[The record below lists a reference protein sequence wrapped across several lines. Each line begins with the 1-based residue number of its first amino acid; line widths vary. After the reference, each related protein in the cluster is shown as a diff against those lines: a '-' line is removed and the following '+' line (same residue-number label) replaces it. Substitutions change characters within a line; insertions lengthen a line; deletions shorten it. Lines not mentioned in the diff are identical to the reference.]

1 MRVISLGSGSSGNAL
16 LVQSGETSVLVDA
29 GFPLRLL
36 AGRLR
41 SLGIAPTSLSAILL
55 THEHGDHS
63 CGALSLACQHDVPLL
78 SDPRTIDALLK
89 QPSREA
95 RPTGW
100 TPERVELPA
109 GRSTRLGS
117 LEIRSFA
124 ISHDAVAPCGF
135 TLATSAW
142 RVGVMTDTG
151 MVGPQAVEA
160 LRGAHLLVI
169 EANHDK
175 ARLLDGPYP
184 WYLKQRILGPTGH
197 LSNEQTGE
205 ALTQMLDDGPCWLWL
220 AHLSRTNNTPDL
232 ARAQV
237 SEMLRARG
245 LKHIK
250 PAPLPREIGPVWDTA
265 SLWGVTTPT
274 PADARVGTPASKAA
288 DKADAFA
295 TIDVSGIS

>member
-1 MRVISLGSGSSGNAL
+1 VRVISLGSGSSGNAL
-16 LVQSGETSVLVDA
+16 LVQSGETTVLVDA
-29 GFPLRLL
+29 GFPARLL
-36 AGRLR
+36 AGRMR
-41 SLGIAPTSLSAILL
+41 SLGIAPATLSAILL
-55 THEHGDHS
+55 THEHGDHA
-63 CGALSLACQHDVPLL
+63 CGALSLACQHSIPLL

-95 RPTGW
+95 RPAGW

-109 GRSTRLGS
+109 GRSARLGS

-135 TLATSAW
+135 TLASSAW

-197 LSNEQTGE
+197 LSNEQTSE
-205 ALTQMLDDGPCWLWL
+205 ALTQMLDDGPSWLWL

-237 SEMLRARG
+237 SEMLRSRG

-250 PAPLPREIGPVWDTA
+250 PAPLPCEIGPVWDTA
-265 SLWGVTTPT
+265 NLWGSAPVT
-274 PADARVGTPASKAA
+274 ADTREGIDAA
-288 DKADAFA
+288 QSAAKADVFA
-295 TIDVSGIS
+295 SGDVSGIA

>member
-1 MRVISLGSGSSGNAL
+1 VRVISLGSGSSGNAL
-16 LVQSGETSVLVDA
+16 IVQSGETTVLVDA
-29 GFPLRLL
+29 GFPARLL
-36 AGRLR
+36 SGRLR
-41 SLGIAPTSLSAILL
+41 SAGVAPASLCAILL

-63 CGALSLACQHDVPLL
+63 CGALSLACQYGIPIL

-89 QPSREA
+89 QPSRES
-95 RPTGW
+95 RPAGW
-100 TPERVELPA
+100 TPERVELPVGLSA
-109 GRSTRLGS
+109 QVGS
-117 LEIRSFA
+117 LEIRAFT

-151 MVGPQAVEA
+151 MVGPQAIEA

-237 SEMLRARG
+237 SETLRSRG

-265 SLWGVTTPT
+265 SLWGGASAT
-274 PADARVGTPASKAA
+274 PADTHEGAPGHNSAKSGT
-288 DKADAFA
+288 FA
-295 TIDVSGIS
+295 TSDVSGSA

>member
-1 MRVISLGSGSSGNAL
+1 
-16 LVQSGETSVLVDA
+16 
-29 GFPLRLL
+29 
-36 AGRLR
+36 
-41 SLGIAPTSLSAILL
+41 
-55 THEHGDHS
+55 
-63 CGALSLACQHDVPLL
+63 
-78 SDPRTIDALLK
+78 
-89 QPSREA
+89 
-95 RPTGW
+95 
-100 TPERVELPA
+100 
-109 GRSTRLGS
+109 
-117 LEIRSFA
+117 
-124 ISHDAVAPCGF
+124 
-135 TLATSAW
+135 
-142 RVGVMTDTG
+142 

-237 SEMLRARG
+237 SEQLRSRG

-250 PAPLPREIGPVWDTA
+250 PASLPREIGPIWDTA
-265 SLWGVTTPT
+265 SLWGAASPA
-274 PADARVGTPASKAA
+274 PADASEGAHTAKDAA
-288 DKADAFA
+288 KLDAFA
-295 TIDVSGIS
+295 SSDVSSVL

>member
-1 MRVISLGSGSSGNAL
+1 VRVISLGSGSSGNAL
-16 LVQSGETSVLVDA
+16 LVQSGETFVLVDA
-29 GFPLRLL
+29 GFPARLL

-41 SLGIAPTSLSAILL
+41 SVGVAPASLSAMLL
-55 THEHGDHS
+55 THEHGDHA
-63 CGALSLACQHDVPLL
+63 CGALSLACQYEIPIV
-78 SDPRTIDALLK
+78 SDPRTVDALLK

-95 RPTGW
+95 RPAGW
-100 TPERVELPA
+100 APERVELPV
-109 GRSTRLGS
+109 GRSARVGT

-184 WYLKQRILGPTGH
+184 WYLKQRILSPTGH

-205 ALTQMLDDGPCWLWL
+205 ALAQMLDDGPCWLWL

-237 SEMLRARG
+237 SELLRSRG

-250 PAPLPREIGPVWDTA
+250 PTPLPREIGPVWDTA
-265 SLWGVTTPT
+265 SLWGVAQPA
-274 PADARVGTPASKAA
+274 PADTREGVAAARSSAKE
-288 DKADAFA
+288 DAFA
-295 TIDVSGIS
+295 ASDVSSAT

>member
-1 MRVISLGSGSSGNAL
+1 VISLGSGSSGNAL

-29 GFPLRLL
+29 GFSARLL

-41 SLGIAPTSLSAILL
+41 SLGVAPTSLSAILL
-55 THEHGDHS
+55 THEHGDHA
-63 CGALSLACQHDVPLL
+63 CGALSLACQHGIPIL
-78 SDPRTIDALLK
+78 SDPRTIDAVMK
-89 QPSREA
+89 QPAREA
-95 RPTGW
+95 RPAGW
-100 TPERVELPA
+100 TPERIDVLVGKA
-109 GRSTRLGS
+109 ARLGS
-117 LEIRSFA
+117 LEVRSFA

-135 TLATSAW
+135 TLSTSAW
-142 RVGVMTDTG
+142 RVGVMTDSG
-151 MVGPQAVEA
+151 MVGPQAIEA

-175 ARLLDGPYP
+175 ARLLSGPYP

-237 SEMLRARG
+237 SELLRSRG

-250 PAPLPREIGPVWDTA
+250 PTPLPREIGPVWDTA
-265 SLWGVTTPT
+265 RLWGSASPT
-274 PADARVGTPASKAA
+274 PADAREGTIASTGAA
-288 DKADAFA
+288 RADALA
-295 TIDVSGIS
+295 SSEVSGAV

>member
-16 LVQSGETSVLVDA
+16 LVQSGETTVLVDA
-29 GFPLRLL
+29 GFQARLL
-36 AGRLR
+36 TGRLR
-41 SLGIAPTSLSAILL
+41 SAGIAPASLSAILL
-55 THEHGDHS
+55 THEHGDHA
-63 CGALSLACQHDVPLL
+63 CGALSLACQYGIPIL
-78 SDPRTIDALLK
+78 SDPHTIDALMK
-89 QPSREA
+89 QSSRET

-100 TPERVELPA
+100 TPERVELPR
-109 GRSTRLGS
+109 GRSARLGS

-151 MVGPQAVEA
+151 MVGPQAIEA

-197 LSNEQTGE
+197 LSNEQTGD

-237 SEMLRARG
+237 SEMLRSRG

-250 PAPLPREIGPVWDTA
+250 PAPLPREIGPIWDTA
-265 SLWGVTTPT
+265 SLWGAASPS
-274 PADARVGTPASKAA
+274 PADAREGAHTAEDAA
-288 DKADAFA
+288 KVDAFA
-295 TIDVSGIS
+295 SSDVSSAM

>member
-29 GFPLRLL
+29 GFPARLL

-41 SLGIAPTSLSAILL
+41 SLGISPASLSAILL

-63 CGALSLACQHDVPLL
+63 CGALSLACQHGIPIL

-95 RPTGW
+95 RPAGW
-100 TPERVELPA
+100 APERVELSV
-109 GRSTRLGS
+109 GRSARLGS

-124 ISHDAVAPCGF
+124 ISHDAVAPSGF

-151 MVGPQAVEA
+151 MVGPQAIEA

-205 ALTQMLDDGPCWLWL
+205 ALTQLLDDGPCWLWL

-237 SEMLRARG
+237 SEMLRSRG

-265 SLWGVTTPT
+265 SLWRVAAPA
-274 PADARVGTPASKAA
+274 PADAREGVAA
-288 DKADAFA
+288 TRATAKEDAFA
-295 TIDVSGIS
+295 ASDVSGSV

>member
-1 MRVISLGSGSSGNAL
+1 VRVISLGSGSSGNAL

-29 GFPLRLL
+29 GFPARLL

-41 SLGIAPTSLSAILL
+41 SLGVAPASLNAILL

-63 CGALSLACQHDVPLL
+63 CGALSLACQHGIPIL
-78 SDPRTIDALLK
+78 SDPRTIDALMK

-95 RPTGW
+95 RPAGW

-109 GRSTRLGS
+109 GRSAQLGT
-117 LEIRSFA
+117 LTVRSFA

-135 TLATSAW
+135 TLSTSAW

-184 WYLKQRILGPTGH
+184 WYLKQRILSPTGH

-237 SEMLRARG
+237 SELLRSRG

-265 SLWGVTTPT
+265 SLWGVQPA
-274 PADARVGTPASKAA
+274 PADAREGAGSTRATAKE
-288 DKADAFA
+288 DAFA
-295 TIDVSGIS
+295 TSDVSGAV

>member
-16 LVQSGETSVLVDA
+16 LVQAGETSVLVDA
-29 GFPLRLL
+29 GFQARLL

-41 SLGIAPTSLSAILL
+41 SVGVAPASLSAILL
-55 THEHGDHS
+55 THEHGDHA
-63 CGALSLACQHDVPLL
+63 CGALSLACQYGIPIL

-95 RPTGW
+95 RPANW
-100 TPERVELPA
+100 TPDRVELPA
-109 GRSTRLGS
+109 GRSAQLGS
-117 LEIRSFA
+117 LEIRAFA

-151 MVGPQAVEA
+151 MVGPQAIEA

-237 SEMLRARG
+237 SEMLRSRG

-250 PAPLPREIGPVWDTA
+250 PAPLPREIGPIWDTA
-265 SLWGVTTPT
+265 SLWGANSPT
-274 PADARVGTPASKAA
+274 PADAREDAHTAKDAA
-288 DKADAFA
+288 KVDAFA
-295 TIDVSGIS
+295 TSDVSGAV

>member
-1 MRVISLGSGSSGNAL
+1 VRVISLGSGSSGNAL

-29 GFPLRLL
+29 GFPARLL

-41 SLGIAPTSLSAILL
+41 SLGIAPASLSAILL

-63 CGALSLACQHDVPLL
+63 CGALSLACQHGIPLL
-78 SDPRTIDALLK
+78 TDPRTIDALLK

-95 RPTGW
+95 RPAGW
-100 TPERVELPA
+100 TPERVELA
-109 GRSTRLGS
+109 VGRSARLGS

-135 TLATSAW
+135 TLSTAAW

-237 SEMLRARG
+237 SELLRSRG

-250 PAPLPREIGPVWDTA
+250 PAPLPREIGPIWDTA
-265 SLWGVTTPT
+265 SLWGATSPA
-274 PADARVGTPASKAA
+274 PADAREGADTAKDAA
-288 DKADAFA
+288 KLDAFA
-295 TIDVSGIS
+295 SSDVSSVL

>member
-1 MRVISLGSGSSGNAL
+1 MRVVSLGSGSGGNGL

-29 GFPLRLL
+29 GFSARLL

-41 SLGIAPTSLSAILL
+41 SLGVAPASLSAILL
-55 THEHGDHS
+55 THEHGDHA
-63 CGALSLACQHDVPLL
+63 CGALSLACQHGIPIL
-78 SDPRTIDALLK
+78 SDPRTIDAVLK
-89 QPSREA
+89 QPMREA
-95 RPTGW
+95 RPAGW
-100 TPERVELPA
+100 RPERVEVVV
-109 GRSTRLGS
+109 GRSARVGT

-135 TLATSAW
+135 TLGTAAW

-151 MVGPQAVEA
+151 MVGAQAIEA

-205 ALTQMLDDGPCWLWL
+205 ALALMLDDGPCWLWL

-232 ARAQV
+232 ARVQV
-237 SEMLRARG
+237 SELLRSRG

-265 SLWGVTTPT
+265 SLWGAAPPA
-274 PADARVGTPASKAA
+274 PADAREDAPASHGAA
-288 DKADAFA
+288 KADAFA
-295 TIDVSGIS
+295 TSDVSGMV

>member
-1 MRVISLGSGSSGNAL
+1 VRVISLGSGSSGNAL

-29 GFPLRLL
+29 GFPARLL

-41 SLGIAPTSLSAILL
+41 SLGVAPASLDAILL
-55 THEHGDHS
+55 THEHGDHA
-63 CGALSLACQHDVPLL
+63 CGALSLAYQHGIPIL
-78 SDPRTIDALLK
+78 SDPRTINALLK
-89 QPSREA
+89 QSSREA

-100 TPERVELPA
+100 TPERIELSA
-109 GRSTRLGS
+109 GRSAQLAS

-135 TLATSAW
+135 TLSTAAW

-151 MVGPQAVEA
+151 MVGSQAIEA
-160 LRGAHLLVI
+160 LCGAHLLVI

-237 SEMLRARG
+237 SELLRSRG

-265 SLWGVTTPT
+265 SLWGGATPA
-274 PADARVGTPASKAA
+274 PADAREGVTATRSTAKE
-288 DKADAFA
+288 DAFVA
-295 TIDVSGIS
+295 SDVSRSV

>member
-1 MRVISLGSGSSGNAL
+1 VRVISLGSGSSGNAL
-16 LVQSGETSVLVDA
+16 LVQAGETSVLVDA
-29 GFPLRLL
+29 GFSARLL

-41 SLGIAPTSLSAILL
+41 SLGVAPASLSAILL

-63 CGALSLACQHDVPLL
+63 CGALSLACQHGIPLL
-78 SDPRTIDALLK
+78 TDPRTIDALLK

-95 RPTGW
+95 RPAGW
-100 TPERVELPA
+100 TPERVELA
-109 GRSTRLGS
+109 VGRSARLGS

-135 TLATSAW
+135 TLSTAAW

-237 SEMLRARG
+237 SELLRSRG

-265 SLWGVTTPT
+265 SLWGGQPS
-274 PADARVGTPASKAA
+274 PADAREDAHSAKDAAKVDALAS
-288 DKADAFA
+288 
-295 TIDVSGIS
+295 TDV

>member
-1 MRVISLGSGSSGNAL
+1 VISLGSGSSGNAL

-29 GFPLRLL
+29 GFPARLL

-41 SLGIAPTSLSAILL
+41 SLGVAPASLGAILL

-63 CGALSLACQHDVPLL
+63 CGALSLACQHGIPIL
-78 SDPRTIDALLK
+78 SDPRTIDALLR

-95 RPTGW
+95 RPAGW
-100 TPERVELPA
+100 MPERVELTV
-109 GRSTRLGS
+109 GRSARLGA
-117 LEIRSFA
+117 LEVRSFV

-151 MVGPQAVEA
+151 MVGAQAIEA

-232 ARAQV
+232 ARVQV
-237 SEMLRARG
+237 SELLRSRG

-250 PAPLPREIGPVWDTA
+250 PTPLPREIGPVWDTA
-265 SLWGVTTPT
+265 SLWGVPPT
-274 PADARVGTPASKAA
+274 PADAREGVAATPVTAKEE
-288 DKADAFA
+288 AFA
-295 TIDVSGIS
+295 ASDVSDSV

>member
-1 MRVISLGSGSSGNAL
+1 VRVISLGSGSSGNSL

-29 GFPLRLL
+29 GFPARLL

-41 SLGIAPTSLSAILL
+41 SLGVAPASLSAILL
-55 THEHGDHS
+55 THEHGDHA
-63 CGALSLACQHDVPLL
+63 CGALNLACQYGIPILT
-78 SDPRTIDALLK
+78 DPRTVEAVMK

-95 RPTGW
+95 RLAGW
-100 TPERVELPA
+100 TPERVELPV
-109 GRSTRLGS
+109 GRSTQLGS

-124 ISHDAVAPCGF
+124 ISHDAVAACGF

-160 LRGAHLLVI
+160 LRGANLLVI

-205 ALTQMLDDGPCWLWL
+205 ALTRMLDDGPCWLWL

-250 PAPLPREIGPVWDTA
+250 PAPLPREIGPIWDTA
-265 SLWGVTTPT
+265 CLWGGAPVA
-274 PADARVGTPASKAA
+274 ADAREGMDAA
-288 DKADAFA
+288 KGAAQADAFA
-295 TIDVSGIS
+295 SSDVSGIA